1 MLAVDWGGF
10 LVVFKFFFLLLMSNF
25 PLNCVSWK
33 VFCLCLERA
42 GGLCSVGTEMPSQS
56 RVLLSWMVPQALD
69 RQMVTALGKALWPEA
84 LQTLCQYIENSN
96 KYLNRLHWN
105 IGITLEYLLIES
117 EAGKVHFL
125 VGGVVKI
132 LIPAVL
138 PGVCI

>member
-1 MLAVDWGGF
+1 MIF
-10 LVVFKFFFLLLMSNF
+10 LSFVFFLLMSNF

-69 RQMVTALGKALWPEA
+69 RQMVTTLRKALWPEA
-84 LQTLCQYIENSN
+84 LQAPCQYIEFSN

-105 IGITLEYLLIES
+105 IGITLEYLLVES
-117 EAGKVHFL
+117 EAGKVYFFFWE
-125 VGGVVKI
+125 VVKI
-132 LIPAVL
+132 LIPPVL
-138 PGVCI
+138 P